1 MVAPSGGAGGR
12 KRAGSPGGGAKPKRA
27 AAPKK
32 SSTTPKKP
40 RAPKKKPEEDQLS
53 LELAVDAAPPSAPKP
68 RKKPAAQPKPSPAAK
83 PRARANAKET
93 ESRVAQPLATPRPA
107 PADAP
112 SPSRS
117 RREPQP
123 RVPVTP
129 AVRVKL
135 PRRVRLR
142 DFLPR
147 FPRAAEKREPRPP
160 LPIVERILNW
170 LRNAAMVGVVLASLL
185 VMWGASGALLNPP
198 RTPLMWVRYWQGL
211 DEGRFGYVWK
221 PFEELGDPVVLAV
234 VAAADPDFLEEGGLN
249 PRAVRATLSREGIGA
264 IGPTTLGR
272 LTAANVYGWPSEGWV
287 NGMIEGLFT
296 VVVDLSW
303 SKRRIAEVYAN
314 VAEFG
319 PGLYGAEAAAQAWFG
334 KPARELTEA
343 EAALLAACLANP
355 REANPAAPTPA
366 LIAQRD
372 AVWSRMQAMGGPAR
386 LRDALPKRG
395 DEEE

>member
-1 MVAPSGGAGGR
+1 MVAPSGGSGGR
-12 KRAGSPGGGAKPKRA
+12 KRPASTGGGAKPKRTS
-27 AAPKK
+27 APKK
-32 SSTTPKKP
+32 ASAAPRKP
-40 RAPKKKPEEDQLS
+40 RASKKKADEDQLS
-53 LELAVDAAPPSAPKP
+53 LELAVEAAPSSAPKP
-68 RKKPAAQPKPSPAAK
+68 RKKPAAPAKPSPAAK
-83 PRARANAKET
+83 PRARAAAKDSEARA
-93 ESRVAQPLATPRPA
+93 SQPVAPPRAA
-107 PADAP
+107 PIEAP
-112 SPSRS
+112 KPSKA
-117 RREPQP
+117 RREPTP
-123 RVPVTP
+123 RVPATP

-147 FPRAAEKREPRPP
+147 FPRPAEKREPRPP

-170 LRNAAMVGVVLASLL
+170 LRNAAMVGVVIASLL

-211 DEGRFGYVWK
+211 DDGRFGYAWK
-221 PFEELGDPVVLAV
+221 PFEELGDPVMLAV
-234 VAAADPDFLEEGGLN
+234 VAAADPDFLEDGGLN
-249 PRAVRATLSREGIGA
+249 PRAVRATLSRDGIGA

-287 NGMIEGLFT
+287 NGLVEGLFT

-303 SKRRIAEVYAN
+303 NKRRIAEVYAN

-355 REANPAAPTPA
+355 RESNPAAPSPA
-366 LIAQRD
+366 LLAQRD
-372 AVWSRMQAMGGPAR
+372 TVWSRMQAMGGPAR
-386 LRDALPKRG
+386 LRDALSKRG

>member
-1 MVAPSGGAGGR
+1 MVASSGGSGGR
-12 KRAGSPGGGAKPKRA
+12 KRSASTGGGAKPKRT

-32 SSTTPKKP
+32 ASAAPKKP
-40 RAPKKKPEEDQLS
+40 RAPKKKADEAQLS
-53 LELAVDAAPPSAPKP
+53 LDLAVEAAPVSKP
-68 RKKPAAQPKPSPAAK
+68 RKKPAAQAKPAPTSK
-83 PRARANAKET
+83 PRARATAKDSET
-93 ESRVAQPLATPRPA
+93 RASQPVAPPRAEAVEVSTPARA
-107 PADAP
+107 
-112 SPSRS
+112 
-117 RREPQP
+117 RRAAQA
-123 RVPVTP
+123 RVPAAP

-147 FPRAAEKREPRPP
+147 FPRATKKREPRPP
-160 LPIVERILNW
+160 LPIVERVLNW

-221 PFEELGDPVVLAV
+221 PFEELGDAVMLAV
-234 VAAADPDFLEEGGLN
+234 VAAADPDFLEDGGLN

-264 IGPTTLGR
+264 VGPTTLGR

-287 NGMIEGLFT
+287 NGMVEALFT

-395 DEEE
+395 DEDE